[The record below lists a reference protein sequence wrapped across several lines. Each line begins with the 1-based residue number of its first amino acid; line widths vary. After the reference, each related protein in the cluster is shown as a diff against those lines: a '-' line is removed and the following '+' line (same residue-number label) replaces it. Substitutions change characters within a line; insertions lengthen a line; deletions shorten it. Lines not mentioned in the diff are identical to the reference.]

1 MDILTDIEVQITDGN
16 LVLTDRTEKSV
27 TFSKEQTIQRKV
39 VMITL
44 GELSEQPKKQIANLF
59 GYATRKSYYD
69 AREAVLTKSTEEL
82 LPKRT
87 GPKKPTKRTRDL
99 EKKVIQMRFDTTNN
113 MYEIAAELQ
122 SQGFDVG
129 SRLIGQI
136 LADYGL
142 SKKNTKSGRTHTAPT
157 CSRRV

>member
-1 MDILTDIEVQITDGN
+1 M
-16 LVLTDRTEKSV
+16 
-27 TFSKEQTIQRKV
+27 QRKI

-44 GELSEQPKKQIANLF
+44 GELSGQPKKQIANLF

-69 AREAVLTKSTEEL
+69 AREAVLTKRTEEL

-99 EKKVIQMRFDTTNN
+99 EKKVIQMRFDTTDN
-113 MYEIAAELQ
+113 MYEIATELQ
-122 SQGFDVG
+122 GRGFDVS

-142 SKKNTKSGRTHTAPT
+142 SKKNSKSGRAHTAPT
-157 CSRRV
+157 CSRRD